1 MKKILLI
8 GASGFLGSYF
18 YNRLKLSKDY
28 FVCGT
33 FFNTYNKN
41 LVKLDYTD
49 FSNFKL
55 FLEKI
60 NPDIIIWSAGKKNVK
75 LLEQDFSIAEKN
87 NLKPIKTI
95 INFQQ
100 TVNKDVQFIFISSD
114 YVFNGYK
121 GNYSDVEKPNPDTN
135 YGKSKYIAEQ
145 LIKEKSKLYS
155 IIRVGSILGRGSKFF
170 DWLVEELNT
179 KLSIDLYDE
188 IISPTPLEMVY
199 LALERCIEKN
209 LIGIFHISGNINIS
223 KFQIGLELKESLS
236 DCKTSI
242 KEIKKNKF
250 RIINRSLKRSKE
262 FSDFKNLQLK
272 NLLN

>member
-18 YNRLKLSKDY
+18 YKRLQLSKEY

-33 FFNTYNKN
+33 FFNAYNKN

-49 FSNFKL
+49 YSNFKS
-55 FLEKI
+55 FLHKI
-60 NPDIIIWSAGKKNVK
+60 NPDTIIWSAGKKNVK

-87 NLKPIKTI
+87 NLNPIKTI

-100 TVNKDVQFIFISSD
+100 TVNKKVKFIFISSD

-121 GNYSDVEKPNPDTN
+121 GNYSDIEQPNPDTN
-135 YGKSKYIAEQ
+135 YGKSKYLAEQ
-145 LIKEKSKLYS
+145 LIQEKSKLYS

-170 DWLVEELNT
+170 DWLVEGLNT

-209 LIGIFHISGNINIS
+209 LIGIFHISGNRNIS

-242 KEIKKNKF
+242 KKIKKNKS

-262 FSDFKNLQLK
+262 FSDFKKIELK
-272 NLLN
+272 KLLN

>member
-60 NPDIIIWSAGKKNVK
+60 NPDIIIWSAGQKNVK

>member
-1 MKKILLI
+1 MKKVLLI

-60 NPDIIIWSAGKKNVK
+60 NPDIIIWSAGQKNVK

-87 NLKPIKTI
+87 NIKPIKTI

>member
-33 FFNTYNKN
+33 FFNNYNKN

-55 FLEKI
+55 FLNKI
-60 NPDIIIWSAGKKNVK
+60 NPDIIVWSAGQKNVK

-100 TVNKDVQFIFISSD
+100 TINKNVQFIFISSD

-121 GNYSDVEKPNPDTN
+121 GNYSDIEQPKPDTN

-145 LIKEKSKLYS
+145 LIQEKSKLYS

-170 DWLVEELNT
+170 DWLVEGLNT

-188 IISPTPLEMVY
+188 IVSPTPLEMVY

-209 LIGIFHISGNINIS
+209 LIGIFHISGNRNIS

-242 KEIKKNKF
+242 KEIKKNKS

-262 FSDFKNLQLK
+262 FSDFKNLELK
-272 NLLN
+272 ELLN

>member
-1 MKKILLI
+1 LKKILLI

-60 NPDIIIWSAGKKNVK
+60 NPDIIIWSAGQKNVK

-199 LALERCIEKN
+199 LALERCIEK
-209 LIGIFHISGNINIS
+209 
-223 KFQIGLELKESLS
+223 
-236 DCKTSI
+236 T
-242 KEIKKNKF
+242 
-250 RIINRSLKRSKE
+250 
-262 FSDFKNLQLK
+262 
-272 NLLN
+272 

>member
-1 MKKILLI
+1 LKKILLI

-33 FFNTYNKN
+33 FFNNYNKN

-55 FLEKI
+55 FLNKI
-60 NPDIIIWSAGKKNVK
+60 NPDIIVWSAGQKNVK

-100 TVNKDVQFIFISSD
+100 TINKNVQFIFISSD

-121 GNYSDVEKPNPDTN
+121 GNYSDIEQPKPDTN

-145 LIKEKSKLYS
+145 LIQEKSKLYS

-170 DWLVEELNT
+170 DWLVEGLNT

-188 IISPTPLEMVY
+188 IVSPTPLEMVY

-209 LIGIFHISGNINIS
+209 LIGIFHISGNRNIS

-242 KEIKKNKF
+242 KEIKKNKS

-262 FSDFKNLQLK
+262 FSDFKNLELK
-272 NLLN
+272 ELLN

>member
-60 NPDIIIWSAGKKNVK
+60 NPDIIIWSAGQKNVK

-87 NLKPIKTI
+87 NIKPIKTI